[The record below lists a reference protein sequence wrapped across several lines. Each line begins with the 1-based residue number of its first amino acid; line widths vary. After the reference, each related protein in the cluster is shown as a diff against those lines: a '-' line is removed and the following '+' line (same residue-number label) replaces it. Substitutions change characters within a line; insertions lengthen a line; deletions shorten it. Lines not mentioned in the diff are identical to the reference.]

1 MLKDEIINR
10 VLNSMKMLD
19 GDELTMLRGALLV
32 ALDGV
37 ELVRSINEISTN
49 VLDDNE
55 LIQRFLIQKKIDG
68 LSKRTIDYYRVTLEK
83 WLHFYIKKS
92 VLEWTRDDVRMHFA
106 RRMIDYPDV
115 SKVTINNDRRN
126 FSSFF
131 TWLMDEGYLRN
142 GNPMKAMKKIKVD
155 KVIKEPIPD
164 DQIEVMRDK
173 LAEKKSANKTGTRLW
188 LKAVRDQAIF
198 ELLLTTGCRIGELT
212 TAKIKDLD
220 LERKEIKVFG
230 KGAKE
235 RVCYLNTLSV
245 LRMQQWLEA
254 RKDIEN
260 EYIFVSCDSANG
272 KKGNH
277 ARLQISGVEINIR
290 KLGRECGF
298 ENIHPH
304 RFRRTAATTALRKGM
319 PIEQVQLMLG
329 HEQIDTTMIYAK
341 TDTKSVKYSHDK
353 YM

>member
-10 VLNSMKMLD
+10 VICSMKMLN
-19 GDELTMLRGALLV
+19 GEELTILRGVLLV

-37 ELVRSINEISTN
+37 ELVRSKNEISTDI
-49 VLDDNE
+49 LDDNE
-55 LIQRFLIQKKIDG
+55 LIQRFLVQKKIDG
-68 LSKRTIDYYRVTLEK
+68 LSERTIDYYRVTLEK

-173 LAEKKSANKTGTRLW
+173 LAEKKSANEVGTKMW
-188 LKAVRDQAIF
+188 LKVVRDQAIF
-198 ELLLTTGCRIGELT
+198 EFLLTTGCRIGELT
-212 TAKIKDLD
+212 TAKLKDLD

-235 RVCYLNTLSV
+235 RICYLNTLSV
-245 LRMQQWLEA
+245 LRMQQWLDA
-254 RKDIEN
+254 RKDIDN
-260 EYIFVSCDSANG
+260 EYIFVAVDKTRG
-272 KKGNH
+272 KH
-277 ARLQISGVEINIR
+277 ERLKISGVEIAIR
-290 KLGRECGF
+290 RLGRECGF

-341 TDTKSVKYSHDK
+341 TDTKNVKYSHDK

>member
-1 MLKDEIINR
+1 MHMLSGEELAILRGVLLIAFDGIEVVRSQNQISTE
-10 VLNSMKMLD
+10 VLN
-19 GDELTMLRGALLV
+19 
-32 ALDGV
+32 
-37 ELVRSINEISTN
+37 
-49 VLDDNE
+49 DNE
-55 LIQRFLIQKKIDG
+55 LVQRFLIQKKIDG

-106 RRMIDYPDV
+106 RRMIDYPEV

-173 LAEKKSANKTGTRLW
+173 LAEKKNSSQEGSQKW
-188 LKAVRDQAIF
+188 FKAVRDQAMF
-198 ELLLTTGCRIGELT
+198 EFLLTTGCRIGELT
-212 TAKIKDLD
+212 TAKLKDLD
-220 LERKEIKVFG
+220 LEKREVKVFG

-235 RVCYLNTLSV
+235 RVCYLNTISV
-245 LRMQQWLEA
+245 LRLRQWIEA
-254 RKDIEN
+254 RKDIDHEN
-260 EYIFVSCDSANG
+260 IFITADSIAQGSNEHG
-272 KKGNH
+272 SLK
-277 ARLQISGVEINIR
+277 ISGVEIVIR
-290 KLGRECGF
+290 ELGRECGF
-298 ENIHPH
+298 EKIHPH

>member
-10 VLNSMKMLD
+10 VLNSMKMLN
-19 GDELTMLRGALLV
+19 GEELTMLRGVMLV

-37 ELVRSINEISTN
+37 EVIRTKNQISTE

-173 LAEKKSANKTGTRLW
+173 LAERKSANKVGTKMW
-188 LKAVRDQAIF
+188 LKVVRDQAIF
-198 ELLLTTGCRIGELT
+198 EFLLTTGCRIGELT
-212 TAKIKDLD
+212 TAKLKDLD

-245 LRMQQWLEA
+245 LRMQQWLDA
-254 RKDIEN
+254 RKNIDN
-260 EYIFVSCDSANG
+260 EYIFVAVDKTKG
-272 KKGNH
+272 KH
-277 ARLQISGVEINIR
+277 QRLKISGVEIAIR
-290 KLGRECGF
+290 RLGRECGF

-341 TDTKSVKYSHDK
+341 TDTKNVKYSHDK

>member
-19 GDELTMLRGALLV
+19 GDELTMLRGVLLV

-37 ELVRSINEISTN
+37 ELVRSKNEISTDI
-49 VLDDNE
+49 LDDNE
-55 LIQRFLIQKKIDG
+55 LIQRFLVQKKIDG
-68 LSKRTIDYYRVTLEK
+68 LSERTIDYYRVTLEK

-173 LAEKKSANKTGTRLW
+173 LAEKKSTNEVGTKMW
-188 LKAVRDQAIF
+188 LKVVRDQAIF
-198 ELLLTTGCRIGELT
+198 EFLLTTGCRIGELT
-212 TAKIKDLD
+212 TAKLKDLD

-235 RVCYLNTLSV
+235 RICYLNTLSV
-245 LRMQQWLEA
+245 LRMQQWLDA
-254 RKDIEN
+254 RKDIDN
-260 EYIFVSCDSANG
+260 EYIFVAVDKTRG
-272 KKGNH
+272 KH
-277 ARLQISGVEINIR
+277 ERLKISGVEIVIR
-290 KLGRECGF
+290 RLGRECGF

-304 RFRRTAATTALRKGM
+304 RFRRTAATAALRRGM

-341 TDTKSVKYSHDK
+341 TDTKNVKYSHDK

>member
-1 MLKDEIINR
+1 MLKDEIINKVICSMHMLSGEELAILR
-10 VLNSMKMLD
+10 GVLLIAFDGIEVVRSQNQISTEVLN
-19 GDELTMLRGALLV
+19 
-32 ALDGV
+32 
-37 ELVRSINEISTN
+37 
-49 VLDDNE
+49 DNE
-55 LIQRFLIQKKIDG
+55 LVQRFLIQKKIDG

-106 RRMIDYPDV
+106 RRMIDYPEV

-173 LAEKKSANKTGTRLW
+173 LAEKKNSSQEGSQKW
-188 LKAVRDQAIF
+188 FKAVRDQAMF
-198 ELLLTTGCRIGELT
+198 EFLLTTGCRIGELT
-212 TAKIKDLD
+212 TAKLKDLD
-220 LERKEIKVFG
+220 LEKREVKVFG

-245 LRMQQWLEA
+245 LRMHQWLDA
-254 RKDIEN
+254 RKNIDN
-260 EYIFVSCDSANG
+260 EYIFVAVDKTKG
-272 KKGNH
+272 KH
-277 ARLQISGVEINIR
+277 ERLKISGVEIAIR
-290 KLGRECGF
+290 RLGRECGF

-341 TDTKSVKYSHDK
+341 TDTKNVKYSHDK

>member
-19 GDELTMLRGALLV
+19 GDELTMLRGVLLV

-37 ELVRSINEISTN
+37 ELVRSKNEISTDI
-49 VLDDNE
+49 LDDNE
-55 LIQRFLIQKKIDG
+55 LIQRFLVQKKIDG
-68 LSKRTIDYYRVTLEK
+68 LSERTIDYYRVTLEK

-106 RRMIDYPDV
+106 RRMLDYPDV

-155 KVIKEPIPD
+155 KVIKEPTPD

-173 LAEKKSANKTGTRLW
+173 LAEKKSANEVGTKMW
-188 LKAVRDQAIF
+188 LKVVRDQAIF
-198 ELLLTTGCRIGELT
+198 EFLLMTGCRIGELT
-212 TAKIKDLD
+212 TAKLKDLD

-230 KGAKE
+230 KDAKE

-245 LRMQQWLEA
+245 LRMHQWLDA
-254 RKDIEN
+254 RKNIDN
-260 EYIFVSCDSANG
+260 EYIFVAVDKTKG
-272 KKGNH
+272 KH
-277 ARLQISGVEINIR
+277 ERLKISGVEIAIR
-290 KLGRECGF
+290 RLGRECGF

-341 TDTKSVKYSHDK
+341 TDTKNVKYSHDK

>member
-1 MLKDEIINR
+1 MLKDEVINKVICSMHMLSGEELAILR
-10 VLNSMKMLD
+10 GVLLIAFDGIEVVRSQNQISTEVLN
-19 GDELTMLRGALLV
+19 
-32 ALDGV
+32 
-37 ELVRSINEISTN
+37 
-49 VLDDNE
+49 DNE
-55 LIQRFLIQKKIDG
+55 LVQRFLIQKKIDG

-173 LAEKKSANKTGTRLW
+173 LAEKKSANEVGTKMW
-188 LKAVRDQAIF
+188 LKVVRDQAIF
-198 ELLLTTGCRIGELT
+198 EFLLTTGCRIGELT
-212 TAKIKDLD
+212 TAKLKDLD

-245 LRMQQWLEA
+245 LRMQQWLDA
-254 RKDIEN
+254 RKNIEN
-260 EYIFVSCDSANG
+260 EYIFVAVDKTKG
-272 KKGNH
+272 KH
-277 ARLQISGVEINIR
+277 QRLKISGVEIAIR
-290 KLGRECGF
+290 RLGRECGF

-341 TDTKSVKYSHDK
+341 TDTKNVKYSHDK

>member
-10 VLNSMKMLD
+10 VLNSMKMLN
-19 GDELTMLRGALLV
+19 GEELTMLRGVLLV

-37 ELVRSINEISTN
+37 EVIRTKNQISTE

-173 LAEKKSANKTGTRLW
+173 LAEKKSANKVGTKMW
-188 LKAVRDQAIF
+188 LKVVRDQAIF
-198 ELLLTTGCRIGELT
+198 EFLLTTGCRIGELT
-212 TAKIKDLD
+212 TAKLKDLD

-245 LRMQQWLEA
+245 LRMQQWLDA
-254 RKDIEN
+254 RKNIDN
-260 EYIFVSCDSANG
+260 EYIFVAVDKTKG
-272 KKGNH
+272 KH
-277 ARLQISGVEINIR
+277 QRLKISGVEIAIR
-290 KLGRECGF
+290 RLGRECGF

-341 TDTKSVKYSHDK
+341 TDTKNVKYSHDK

>member
-1 MLKDEIINR
+1 MH
-10 VLNSMKMLD
+10 MLD
-19 GDELTMLRGALLV
+19 GEELAILRGVLLI
-32 ALDGV
+32 AFDGV
-37 ELVRSINEISTN
+37 EVVRSQNQISTE

-55 LIQRFLIQKKIDG
+55 LDQRFLIQKKIDG

-106 RRMIDYPDV
+106 RRMIDYPEV

-173 LAEKKSANKTGTRLW
+173 LAEKKNSSQEGSQKW
-188 LKAVRDQAIF
+188 FKAVRDQAMF
-198 ELLLTTGCRIGELT
+198 EFLLTTGCRIGELT
-212 TAKIKDLD
+212 TAKLKDLD
-220 LERKEIKVFG
+220 LEKKEVKVFG

-235 RVCYLNTLSV
+235 RICYLNTISV
-245 LRMQQWLEA
+245 LRLRQWLEA
-254 RKDIEN
+254 RKGIDN
-260 EYIFVSCDSANG
+260 EYIFITADSVSQGSDEHGSL
-272 KKGNH
+272 K
-277 ARLQISGVEINIR
+277 ISGVEIVIR
-290 KLGRECGF
+290 ELGRECGF
-298 ENIHPH
+298 EKIHPH

>member
-1 MLKDEIINR
+1 ML
-10 VLNSMKMLD
+10 S
-19 GDELTMLRGALLV
+19 GDELAILRGVLLI
-32 ALDGV
+32 AFDGIEV
-37 ELVRSINEISTN
+37 VRSQNQISTE

-55 LIQRFLIQKKIDG
+55 LVQRFLIQKKIDG

-106 RRMIDYPDV
+106 RRMIDYPEV

-173 LAEKKSANKTGTRLW
+173 LAEKKNSSQEGSKKW
-188 LKAVRDQAIF
+188 FKAVRDQAMF
-198 ELLLTTGCRIGELT
+198 EFLLTTGCRIGELT
-212 TAKIKDLD
+212 TAKLKDLD
-220 LERKEIKVFG
+220 LEKREVKVFG

-235 RVCYLNTLSV
+235 RVCYLNTISV
-245 LRMQQWLEA
+245 LRLRQWLEA
-254 RKDIEN
+254 RKDIDHEN
-260 EYIFVSCDSANG
+260 IFITADSIAQGSNEHG
-272 KKGNH
+272 SLK
-277 ARLQISGVEINIR
+277 ISGVEIVIR
-290 KLGRECGF
+290 ELGRECGF
-298 ENIHPH
+298 EKIHPH

>member
-10 VLNSMKMLD
+10 VLNSMKMLN
-19 GDELTMLRGALLV
+19 GEELTMLRGVMLV

-37 ELVRSINEISTN
+37 EVIRTKNQISTE

-173 LAEKKSANKTGTRLW
+173 LAEKKSANKVGTKMW
-188 LKAVRDQAIF
+188 LKVVRDQAIF
-198 ELLLTTGCRIGELT
+198 EFLLTTGCRIGELT
-212 TAKIKDLD
+212 TAKLKDLD

-245 LRMQQWLEA
+245 LRMQQWLDA
-254 RKDIEN
+254 RKNIEN
-260 EYIFVSCDSANG
+260 EYIFVAVDKTKG
-272 KKGNH
+272 KH
-277 ARLQISGVEINIR
+277 QRLKISGVEIAIR
-290 KLGRECGF
+290 RLGRECGF

-341 TDTKSVKYSHDK
+341 TDTKNVKYSHDK

>member
-10 VLNSMKMLD
+10 VICSMKMLN
-19 GDELTMLRGALLV
+19 GEELTILRGVLLV

-37 ELVRSINEISTN
+37 ELVRSKNEISTDI
-49 VLDDNE
+49 LDDNE
-55 LIQRFLIQKKIDG
+55 LIQRFLVQKKIDG
-68 LSKRTIDYYRVTLEK
+68 LSERTIDYYRVTLEK

-173 LAEKKSANKTGTRLW
+173 LAEKKSTNEVGTKMW
-188 LKAVRDQAIF
+188 LKVVRDQAIF
-198 ELLLTTGCRIGELT
+198 EFLLTTGCRIGELT
-212 TAKIKDLD
+212 TAKLKDLD

-235 RVCYLNTLSV
+235 RICYLNTLSV
-245 LRMQQWLEA
+245 LRMQQWLDA
-254 RKDIEN
+254 RKDIDN
-260 EYIFVSCDSANG
+260 EYIFVAVDKTRG
-272 KKGNH
+272 KH
-277 ARLQISGVEINIR
+277 ERLKISGVEIAIR
-290 KLGRECGF
+290 RLGRECGF

-341 TDTKSVKYSHDK
+341 TDTKNVKYSHDK

>member
-10 VLNSMKMLD
+10 VICSMKMLN
-19 GDELTMLRGALLV
+19 GEELTILRGVLLV

-37 ELVRSINEISTN
+37 ELVRSKNEISTDI
-49 VLDDNE
+49 LDDNE

-173 LAEKKSANKTGTRLW
+173 LAEKKSANKVGTKMW
-188 LKAVRDQAIF
+188 LKVVRDQAIF
-198 ELLLTTGCRIGELT
+198 EFLLTTGCRIGELT
-212 TAKIKDLD
+212 TAKLKDLD

-245 LRMQQWLEA
+245 LRMKQWLDA
-254 RKDIEN
+254 RKNIDN
-260 EYIFVSCDSANG
+260 EYIFVAVDKTKG
-272 KKGNH
+272 KH
-277 ARLQISGVEINIR
+277 QRLKISGVEIAIR
-290 KLGRECGF
+290 RLGRECGF

-341 TDTKSVKYSHDK
+341 TDTKNVKYSHDK

>member
-10 VLNSMKMLD
+10 VICSMKMLN
-19 GDELTMLRGALLV
+19 GEELTILRGVLLV

-37 ELVRSINEISTN
+37 ELVRSKNEISTDI
-49 VLDDNE
+49 LDDNE

-173 LAEKKSANKTGTRLW
+173 LAEKKSANKVGTKMW
-188 LKAVRDQAIF
+188 LKVVRDQAIF
-198 ELLLTTGCRIGELT
+198 EFLLTTGCRIGELT
-212 TAKIKDLD
+212 TAKLKDLD

-245 LRMQQWLEA
+245 LRMQQWLDA
-254 RKDIEN
+254 RKNIEN
-260 EYIFVSCDSANG
+260 EYIFVAVDKTKG
-272 KKGNH
+272 KH
-277 ARLQISGVEINIR
+277 QRLKISGVEIAIR
-290 KLGRECGF
+290 RLGRECGF

-341 TDTKSVKYSHDK
+341 TDTKNVKYSHDK

>member
-10 VLNSMKMLD
+10 VICSMKMLN
-19 GDELTMLRGALLV
+19 GEELTILRGVLLV

-37 ELVRSINEISTN
+37 ELVRSKNEISTDI
-49 VLDDNE
+49 LDDNE
-55 LIQRFLIQKKIDG
+55 LIQRFLVQKKIDG
-68 LSKRTIDYYRVTLEK
+68 LSERTIDYYRVTLEK

-173 LAEKKSANKTGTRLW
+173 LAEKKSANEVGTKKW
-188 LKAVRDQAIF
+188 LKVVRDQAIF
-198 ELLLTTGCRIGELT
+198 EFLLTTGCRIGELT
-212 TAKIKDLD
+212 TAKLKDLD

-245 LRMQQWLEA
+245 LRMQQWLDA
-254 RKDIEN
+254 RKNIDN
-260 EYIFVSCDSANG
+260 EYIFVAVDKTKG
-272 KKGNH
+272 KH
-277 ARLQISGVEINIR
+277 QRLKISGVEIAIR
-290 KLGRECGF
+290 RLGRECGF

-341 TDTKSVKYSHDK
+341 TDTKNVKYSHDK

>member
-10 VLNSMKMLD
+10 VICSMKMLN
-19 GDELTMLRGALLV
+19 GEELTILRGVLLV

-37 ELVRSINEISTN
+37 ELVRSKNEISTDI
-49 VLDDNE
+49 LDDNE
-55 LIQRFLIQKKIDG
+55 LIQRFLVQKKIDG
-68 LSKRTIDYYRVTLEK
+68 LSERTIDYYRVTLEK

-106 RRMIDYPDV
+106 RRMLDYPDV

-173 LAEKKSANKTGTRLW
+173 LAEKKSANEVGTKMW
-188 LKAVRDQAIF
+188 LKVVRDQAIF
-198 ELLLTTGCRIGELT
+198 EFLLTTGCRIGELT
-212 TAKIKDLD
+212 TAKLKDLD

-245 LRMQQWLEA
+245 LRMHQWLDA
-254 RKDIEN
+254 RKDIDN
-260 EYIFVSCDSANG
+260 EYIFVAVDKTKG
-272 KKGNH
+272 KH
-277 ARLQISGVEINIR
+277 ERLKISGVEIAIR
-290 KLGRECGF
+290 RLGRECGF

-341 TDTKSVKYSHDK
+341 TDTKNVKYSHDK

>member
-1 MLKDEIINR
+1 MHMLSGE
-10 VLNSMKMLD
+10 
-19 GDELTMLRGALLV
+19 ELATLRGVLLI
-32 ALDGV
+32 AFDGIEV
-37 ELVRSINEISTN
+37 VRSQNQISTE

-55 LIQRFLIQKKIDG
+55 LVQRFLIQKKIDG

-106 RRMIDYPDV
+106 RRMIDYPEV

-173 LAEKKSANKTGTRLW
+173 LAEKKSSSKEGSQKW
-188 LKAVRDQAIF
+188 FKAVRDQAMF
-198 ELLLTTGCRIGELT
+198 EFLLTTGCRIGELT
-212 TAKIKDLD
+212 TAKLKDLD
-220 LERKEIKVFG
+220 LEKKEVKVFG

-235 RVCYLNTLSV
+235 RVCYLNTISV
-245 LRMQQWLEA
+245 LRLRQWLEA
-254 RKDIEN
+254 RKDINHEN
-260 EYIFVSCDSANG
+260 IFITADSVSQGSDEHGSL
-272 KKGNH
+272 K
-277 ARLQISGVEINIR
+277 ISGVEIVIR
-290 KLGRECGF
+290 ELGRECGF
-298 ENIHPH
+298 EKIHPH

>member
-19 GDELTMLRGALLV
+19 GDELTMLRGVLLV

-37 ELVRSINEISTN
+37 ELVRSKNEISTDI
-49 VLDDNE
+49 LDDNE
-55 LIQRFLIQKKIDG
+55 LIQRFLVQKKIDG
-68 LSKRTIDYYRVTLEK
+68 LSERTIDYYRVTLEK

-173 LAEKKSANKTGTRLW
+173 LAEKKSTNEVGTKMW
-188 LKAVRDQAIF
+188 LKVVRDQAIF
-198 ELLLTTGCRIGELT
+198 EFLLTTGCRIGELT
-212 TAKIKDLD
+212 TAKLKDLD

-235 RVCYLNTLSV
+235 RICYLNTLSV
-245 LRMQQWLEA
+245 LRMQQWLDA
-254 RKDIEN
+254 RKDIDN
-260 EYIFVSCDSANG
+260 EYIFVAVDKTRG
-272 KKGNH
+272 KH
-277 ARLQISGVEINIR
+277 ERLKISGVEIAIR
-290 KLGRECGF
+290 RLGRECGF

-304 RFRRTAATTALRKGM
+304 RFRRTAATAALRRGM

-341 TDTKSVKYSHDK
+341 TDTKNVKYSHDK

>member
-1 MLKDEIINR
+1 ML
-10 VLNSMKMLD
+10 S
-19 GDELTMLRGALLV
+19 GDELAILRGVLLI
-32 ALDGV
+32 AFDGV
-37 ELVRSINEISTN
+37 EVVRSQNQISTE

-55 LIQRFLIQKKIDG
+55 LVQRFLIQKKIDG

-106 RRMIDYPDV
+106 RRMIDYPEV

-173 LAEKKSANKTGTRLW
+173 LAEKKNSSQEGSKKW
-188 LKAVRDQAIF
+188 FKAVRDQAMF
-198 ELLLTTGCRIGELT
+198 EFLLTTGCRIGELT
-212 TAKIKDLD
+212 TAKLKDLD
-220 LERKEIKVFG
+220 LEKREVKVFG

-235 RVCYLNTLSV
+235 RVCYLNTISV
-245 LRMQQWLEA
+245 LRLRQWLEA
-254 RKDIEN
+254 RKDIDHEN
-260 EYIFVSCDSANG
+260 IFITADSIAQGSNEHG
-272 KKGNH
+272 SLK
-277 ARLQISGVEINIR
+277 IPGVEIVIR
-290 KLGRECGF
+290 ELGRECGF
-298 ENIHPH
+298 EKIHPH

>member
-1 MLKDEIINR
+1 MLSGEELAILRGVLLIAFDGIEVVRSQNQISTE
-10 VLNSMKMLD
+10 VLN
-19 GDELTMLRGALLV
+19 
-32 ALDGV
+32 
-37 ELVRSINEISTN
+37 
-49 VLDDNE
+49 DNE
-55 LIQRFLIQKKIDG
+55 LVQRFLIQKKIDG

-106 RRMIDYPDV
+106 RRMIDYPEV

-173 LAEKKSANKTGTRLW
+173 LAEKKNSSQEGSQKW
-188 LKAVRDQAIF
+188 FKAVRDQAMF
-198 ELLLTTGCRIGELT
+198 EFLLTTGCRIGELT
-212 TAKIKDLD
+212 TAKLKDLD
-220 LERKEIKVFG
+220 LEKREVKVFG

-235 RVCYLNTLSV
+235 RVCYLNTISTIR
-245 LRMQQWLEA
+245 LRQWLEA
-254 RKDIEN
+254 RKDIDHEN
-260 EYIFVSCDSANG
+260 IFITADSIAQGSNEHG
-272 KKGNH
+272 SLK
-277 ARLQISGVEINIR
+277 ISGVEIVIR
-290 KLGRECGF
+290 ELGRECGF
-298 ENIHPH
+298 EKIHPH

-341 TDTKSVKYSHDK
+341 TDAKSVKYSHDK

>member
-10 VLNSMKMLD
+10 VLNSMKMLN
-19 GDELTMLRGALLV
+19 GEELTMLRGVMLV

-37 ELVRSINEISTN
+37 EVIRTKNQISTE

-173 LAEKKSANKTGTRLW
+173 LAEKKSANEVGTKMW
-188 LKAVRDQAIF
+188 MKVVRDQAIF
-198 ELLLTTGCRIGELT
+198 EFLLTTGCRIGELT
-212 TAKIKDLD
+212 TAKLKDLD

-245 LRMQQWLEA
+245 LRMQQWLDA
-254 RKDIEN
+254 RKNIEN
-260 EYIFVSCDSANG
+260 EYIFVAVDKTKG
-272 KKGNH
+272 KH
-277 ARLQISGVEINIR
+277 QRLKISGVEIAIR
-290 KLGRECGF
+290 RLGRECGF

-341 TDTKSVKYSHDK
+341 TDTKNVKYSHDK

>member
-1 MLKDEIINR
+1 MLSGE
-10 VLNSMKMLD
+10 
-19 GDELTMLRGALLV
+19 ELAILRGVLLI
-32 ALDGV
+32 AFDGIEV
-37 ELVRSINEISTN
+37 VRSQNQISTE

-55 LIQRFLIQKKIDG
+55 LVQRFLIQKKIDG

-92 VLEWTRDDVRMHFA
+92 VLQWTRDDVRMHFA
-106 RRMIDYPDV
+106 RRMIDYPEV

-173 LAEKKSANKTGTRLW
+173 LAEKKNSSQEGSQKW
-188 LKAVRDQAIF
+188 FKAVRDQAMF
-198 ELLLTTGCRIGELT
+198 EFLLTTGCRIGELT
-212 TAKIKDLD
+212 TAKLKDLD
-220 LERKEIKVFG
+220 LEKREVKVFG

-235 RVCYLNTLSV
+235 RVCYLNTISV
-245 LRMQQWLEA
+245 LRLRQWLEA
-254 RKDIEN
+254 RKDIDHEN
-260 EYIFVSCDSANG
+260 IFITADSIAQGSNEHG
-272 KKGNH
+272 SLK
-277 ARLQISGVEINIR
+277 IPGVEIVIR
-290 KLGRECGF
+290 ELGRECGF
-298 ENIHPH
+298 EKIHPH

>member
-1 MLKDEIINR
+1 MHML
-10 VLNSMKMLD
+10 S
-19 GDELTMLRGALLV
+19 GDELAILRGVLLI
-32 ALDGV
+32 AFDGIEV
-37 ELVRSINEISTN
+37 VRSQNQISTE

-55 LIQRFLIQKKIDG
+55 LVQRFLIQKKIDG

-106 RRMIDYPDV
+106 RRMIDYPEV

-173 LAEKKSANKTGTRLW
+173 LAEKKNSSQEGSKKW
-188 LKAVRDQAIF
+188 FKAVRDQAMF
-198 ELLLTTGCRIGELT
+198 EFLLTTGCRIGELT
-212 TAKIKDLD
+212 TAKLKDLD
-220 LERKEIKVFG
+220 LEKREVKVFG

-235 RVCYLNTLSV
+235 RVCYLNTISV
-245 LRMQQWLEA
+245 LRLRQWLEA
-254 RKDIEN
+254 RKDIDHEN
-260 EYIFVSCDSANG
+260 IFITADSIAQGSNEHG
-272 KKGNH
+272 SLK
-277 ARLQISGVEINIR
+277 IPGVEIVIR
-290 KLGRECGF
+290 ELGRECGF
-298 ENIHPH
+298 EKIHPH

>member
-1 MLKDEIINR
+1 MLKDEIINKVICSMHMLSGEELAILR
-10 VLNSMKMLD
+10 GVLLIAFDGIEVVRSQNQISTEVLN
-19 GDELTMLRGALLV
+19 
-32 ALDGV
+32 
-37 ELVRSINEISTN
+37 
-49 VLDDNE
+49 DNE
-55 LIQRFLIQKKIDG
+55 LVQRFLIQKKIDG

-173 LAEKKSANKTGTRLW
+173 LAEKKSANEVGTKMW
-188 LKAVRDQAIF
+188 LKVVRDQAIF
-198 ELLLTTGCRIGELT
+198 EFLLTTGCRIGELT
-212 TAKIKDLD
+212 TAKLKDLD

-245 LRMQQWLEA
+245 LRMQQWLDA
-254 RKDIEN
+254 RKNIEN
-260 EYIFVSCDSANG
+260 EYIFVAVDKTKG
-272 KKGNH
+272 KH
-277 ARLQISGVEINIR
+277 QRLKISGVEIAIR
-290 KLGRECGF
+290 RLGRECGF

-341 TDTKSVKYSHDK
+341 TDTKNVKYSHDK

>member
-10 VLNSMKMLD
+10 VLNSMKMLN
-19 GDELTMLRGALLV
+19 GEELTMLRGVLLV

-37 ELVRSINEISTN
+37 EVIRTKNQISTE

-173 LAEKKSANKTGTRLW
+173 LAEKKSANRIGTRLW

-260 EYIFVSCDSANG
+260 EYIFVSSDSANG

-341 TDTKSVKYSHDK
+341 MDTKSVKYSHDK